1 MEKTPLSE
9 ADLTKLCVDFMEA
22 RGWRALR
29 HQRTIVRG
37 QFQTGEPGIPD
48 YQFIYYLKEH
58 SVYGFCLNLYV
69 EFKRKSKTAQCRCAA
84 NAGSR
89 RRCTFHD
96 QVEWQARERAAG
108 GAVWVIDDFADF
120 EASYRDMFGSF
131 LREWAGWM
139 NSSTES

>member
-1 MEKTPLSE
+1 MKKTPLSE

-48 YQFIYYLKEH
+48 YQFIYYLQKQP
-58 SVYGFCLNLYV
+58 YGICLNLYV

-96 QVEWQARERAAG
+96 QLNWQRDERAR
-108 GAVWVIDDFADF
+108 GAVVWVVDDFAQF
-120 EASYRDMFGSF
+120 EREYRNYFV
-131 LREWAGWM
+131 
-139 NSSTES
+139 